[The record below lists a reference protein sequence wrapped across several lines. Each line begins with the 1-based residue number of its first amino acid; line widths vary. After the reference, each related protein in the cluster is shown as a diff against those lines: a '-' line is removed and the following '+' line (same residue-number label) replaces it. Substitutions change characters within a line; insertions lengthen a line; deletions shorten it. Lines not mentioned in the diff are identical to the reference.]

1 MLMVKAYA
9 KINIGL
15 NIVSRDEN
23 DFYHYLDMIN
33 LPIELHDRIELE
45 VMPHGYDT
53 IVTCDEPSL
62 PVDESNLAYKAEHA
76 MREAF
81 KYDANLRIHIHKI
94 VPIGAGLA
102 GGSAD
107 AAAVIKGINSLLR
120 LKASEEQ
127 LMEIGAKVGSDVPFC
142 LMNKGARVT
151 SKGEVINPIK
161 VKGKYFVLIVVPKQR
176 LSTKEVY
183 KKFDEVS
190 SPDKAD
196 IELLISSLATNN
208 VDEVLKAEGNMLEYP
223 ALQLCPEIAKVKE
236 LLTKEV
242 GNAMLTGSGSAV
254 FALSHDHHLVKKV
267 YQKLE
272 GKGYKIFLTETK

>member
-15 NIVSRDEN
+15 NIISRDDN

-62 PVDESNLAYKAEHA
+62 PVDESNLAFKAEKA

-107 AAAVIKGINSLLR
+107 AAAVIKGINSLLK
-120 LKASEEQ
+120 LKASDEQ

-142 LMNKGARVT
+142 LLNKGAHVT
-151 SKGEVINPIK
+151 AKGEKLETIK
-161 VKGKYFVLIVVPKQR
+161 VKGKYYVLIVVPKQR

-183 KKFDEVS
+183 AKFDEVS
-190 SPDKAD
+190 STERAD
-196 IELLISSLATNN
+196 IDLLIKSLANN
-208 VDEVLKAEGNMLEYP
+208 DIEGVIKAEGNMLEFP
-223 ALQLCPEIAKVKE
+223 ALQICPEISKVKE
-236 LLTKEV
+236 MLKNEL

-254 FALSHDHHLVKKV
+254 FALTHDHHLAKKI
-267 YQKLE
+267 YQKIE
-272 GKGYKIFLTETK
+272 GKGYKIFFTETK